1 MSLIKTWLHEQ
12 QQEHEDLIM
21 RTWKITITARTI
33 MKPKDFIWF
42 VTQKLKESLPV
53 IKLDYEE
60 VSERPT
66 TTEHHGGI
74 TKDASTDEDL
84 LWDKEEEL

>member
-1 MSLIKTWLHEQ
+1 MK
-12 QQEHEDLIM
+12 
-21 RTWKITITARTI
+21 TWKITITARTLMI
-33 MKPKDFIWF
+33 PKDFIWF

-53 IKLDYEE
+53 IKIDYEE

-74 TKDASTDEDL
+74 AEVEPLDEDF
-84 LWDKEEEL
+84 KQS

>member
-1 MSLIKTWLHEQ
+1 MK
-12 QQEHEDLIM
+12 
-21 RTWKITITARTI
+21 TWKITITARTQL
-33 MKPKDFIWF
+33 KPSDFVWF
-42 VTQKLKESLPV
+42 VTQKLKETIPV

-74 TKDASTDEDL
+74 TTDKSTDENL
-84 LWDKEEEL
+84 LCDKEEDL